1 MTTAALPPAEG
12 APLEQDFMEGMY
24 LTFDLANEGYGLEIR
39 HVTEIIGIQE
49 ITAVPDLPPY
59 MIGVLNLRGKIIP
72 VIDVRLRFHLP
83 RRDYDERTCIV
94 VVHVN
99 DDTMGLV
106 VDKVSEVIDIPQSEI
121 EPAPATGRKAK
132 HYIRAMGKI
141 GQQVKLLLDIEAL
154 MGDEE
159 APEMV
164 PA

>member
-1 MTTAALPPAEG
+1 MTTAALLPAEG

-159 APEMV
+159 VPEMV